1 MFIVE
6 YRFDYFNE
14 IIYKNIKML
23 KKVNNKVDFIEL
35 EHEILDFWKRK
46 NIFEKRKKMTFFF
59 EKKIELAKLSR
70 FRTLLRSVK

>member
-46 NIFEKRKKMTFFF
+46 NIF
-59 EKKIELAKLSR
+59 
-70 FRTLLRSVK
+70 